1 MPINGW
7 HHVIRRDVSRTILV
21 LKPVMHNMH
30 FAISVIG
37 FVNQPVT
44 EEENPL
50 IEEAHGVFD
59 L

>member
-1 MPINGW
+1 
-7 HHVIRRDVSRTILV
+7 
-21 LKPVMHNMH
+21 MHNMH

-50 IEEAHGVFD
+50 IEEAHGVRSLICD
-59 L
+59 MP